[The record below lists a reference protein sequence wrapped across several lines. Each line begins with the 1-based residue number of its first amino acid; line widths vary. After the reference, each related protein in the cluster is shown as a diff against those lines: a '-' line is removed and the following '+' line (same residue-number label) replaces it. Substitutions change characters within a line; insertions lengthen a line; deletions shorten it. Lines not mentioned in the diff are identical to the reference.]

1 MAATATHATTAAV
14 GTTDQ
19 DIGRATNTQQAAPK
33 GDIGGDWCELLDPV
47 SGHLYYLHNSTGISQ
62 WTWPENVSSSI
73 SWKCDNILCNQIME
87 TDINRCI
94 VCSQDRQRKS
104 WMCKECSKV
113 NVLLAKNC
121 TKCSAFPP
129 GNWKCTNTGCKHIN
143 KEGPDL
149 NHNEMCKKCFLV
161 DRQGKKQSMFQFYM
175 MAMDELQQQEWL
187 EMREHNLQ
195 SGMSKNY
202 CLARKDCAIRVQ
214 ADLEKAPGPI
224 ARKVIAVGIGSSFC
238 AMLSM
243 FGVVFFFLLN
253 YCVVQNVQMTIGKPV
268 SNIENK
274 ACSGFTFT
282 PPSQAAL
289 GIIQRQN
296 STNENCGNLNRL
308 SIVGRSN
315 SIENGCGID
324 SNVPSVFLLLQPKNG
339 YISSS
344 ASSSSSSTT
353 SSSNISD
360 SHSHC
365 WKATNV
371 NNDILPYSVPP
382 LILYATLLGIFVGVQ
397 ELLNLAP
404 AGHKCTKLGIKDR
417 YCVNGCQCCSS
428 KLKCPFSNIIG
439 MLLGELFYYLT
450 FVSGYNLTMNLFLTT
465 GIDLSGYD
473 QAHDSNP
480 DYKGGGLWVSE
491 IGGES
496 SIPLLGLIASS
507 FAFFM
512 LAFVC
517 KSKYVSRENWV
528 DEIDRNRMIIS
539 QEGDESFAFI
549 SPCWCCFCTHQYLY
563 YVSLLGLIIFYV
575 WMSYTNLATQLGRL
589 RFSSIV
595 FPTLDFRLM
604 HVDLTITMTIVCSVV
619 LGCSRTISMCIKTWS
634 GVASSAGAHMKS
646 FATQSHIGLQKTQG
660 KVNVEKLVGGA
671 VKDKIKEEI
680 ENGAMDR
687 KVLQEREEK
696 KHHCKVY
703 PTEQLL

>member
-1 MAATATHATTAAV
+1 
-14 GTTDQ
+14 
-19 DIGRATNTQQAAPK
+19 
-33 GDIGGDWCELLDPV
+33 
-47 SGHLYYLHNSTGISQ
+47 
-62 WTWPENVSSSI
+62 
-73 SWKCDNILCNQIME
+73 
-87 TDINRCI
+87 
-94 VCSQDRQRKS
+94 
-104 WMCKECSKV
+104 
-113 NVLLAKNC
+113 
-121 TKCSAFPP
+121 
-129 GNWKCTNTGCKHIN
+129 
-143 KEGPDL
+143 
-149 NHNEMCKKCFLV
+149 
-161 DRQGKKQSMFQFYM
+161 
-175 MAMDELQQQEWL
+175 
-187 EMREHNLQ
+187 
-195 SGMSKNY
+195 
-202 CLARKDCAIRVQ
+202 
-214 ADLEKAPGPI
+214 
-224 ARKVIAVGIGSSFC
+224 
-238 AMLSM
+238 
-243 FGVVFFFLLN
+243 
-253 YCVVQNVQMTIGKPV
+253 MTIGQPV
-268 SNIENK
+268 PNIENK
-274 ACSGFTFT
+274 TCSGFTFT

-289 GIIQRQN
+289 GIIQRQIG
-296 STNENCGNLNRL
+296 TDENCGNLNRL
-308 SIVGRSN
+308 KDVFSGKSASTVEASN
-315 SIENGCGID
+315 NKFELITTENGCGID

-344 ASSSSSSTT
+344 ASASSTT
-353 SSSNISD
+353 SSSNISSD
-360 SHSHC
+360 SHC

-397 ELLNLAP
+397 ELLNLSP

-439 MLLGELFYYLT
+439 MLLGELFYYLA

-480 DYKGGGLWVSE
+480 DYKGGGLWFSE
-491 IGGES
+491 IGEES
-496 SIPLLGLIASS
+496 SIPLLGMIASS

-528 DEIDRNRMIIS
+528 DEIDRNRVIIS
-539 QEGDESFAFI
+539 QEGDESFAVVG
-549 SPCWCCFCTHQYLY
+549 PCWCCFCTHQFLY

-619 LGCSRTISMCIKTWS
+619 LGCSRTISTCIKTWS

-680 ENGAMDR
+680 EHGAMDR